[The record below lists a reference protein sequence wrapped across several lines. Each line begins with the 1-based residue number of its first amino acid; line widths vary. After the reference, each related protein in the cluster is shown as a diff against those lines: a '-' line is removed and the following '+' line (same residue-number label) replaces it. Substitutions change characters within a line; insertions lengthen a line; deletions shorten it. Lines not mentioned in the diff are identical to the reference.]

1 MLVLLTQKLV
11 IRLAGGT
18 KAKVAVKNTWEKVA
32 APIVLEKLNW
42 TGEVRKD
49 RPIKKGVRKLNITKV
64 ILGNSFYELYV
75 IMASNIRLNL
85 GAVRSNKAFSS
96 LTDSDFAEYTKQ
108 ALRHMP
114 RVVRSRLNRH
124 ARQEEEEEMEHQN
137 AD

>member
-1 MLVLLTQKLV
+1 M
-11 IRLAGGT
+11 
-18 KAKVAVKNTWEKVA
+18 NTWEKVA

-108 ALRHMP
+108 ALR
-114 RVVRSRLNRH
+114 RFRDVST
-124 ARQEEEEEMEHQN
+124 EEEWAETFRQLSKWSRTKG
-137 AD
+137 APPLISSLF